1 MGRRKIKPK
10 YTIGSLLFLLAFSFY
25 ISCRPDKK
33 QEDKPQRQEQ
43 VESHAVTDTL
53 TAFEGKVVGIKDGDT
68 FEILRNGQPENVRLS
83 DIDSPESA
91 QPFGKAAKKYA
102 SHLCFGKT
110 VRVEPKKKR
119 DRYGRILGT
128 IYIDDTTNI
137 NAQMIAA
144 GYAWRYKYS
153 RNKKY
158 AAYQQAARE
167 SRLGLWADD
176 KTAIDPW
183 LWRKEHK
190 QGYSNR

>member
-1 MGRRKIKPK
+1 MKSRKRQPK
-10 YTIGSLLFLLAFSFY
+10 YTIGSLLLLLAFVFY
-25 ISCRPDKK
+25 MACNPDKK
-33 QEDKPQRQEQ
+33 KGRPVPKEET
-43 VESHAVTDTL
+43 VESHEVSDTL
-53 TAFEGKVVGIKDGDT
+53 SEFEGKVTGIKDGDT
-68 FEILRNGQPENVRLS
+68 FEILRDGKPERVRLS

-102 SHLCFGKT
+102 SDLCFGKT

-128 IYIDDTTNI
+128 IYVDDTLNI
-137 NAQMIAA
+137 NAEMVAA

-158 AAYQQAARE
+158 GAFEDKARE
-167 SRLGLWADD
+167 SHSGLWAGDD
-176 KTAIDPW
+176 PIDPW

-190 QGYSNR
+190 RGHSYQQ